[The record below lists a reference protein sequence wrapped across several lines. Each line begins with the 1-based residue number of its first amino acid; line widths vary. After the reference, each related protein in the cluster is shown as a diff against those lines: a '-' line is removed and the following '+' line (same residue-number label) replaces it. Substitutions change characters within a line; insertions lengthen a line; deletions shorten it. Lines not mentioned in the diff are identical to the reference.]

1 MRIITSRFGPRTKS
15 RMNRRKNLRPVA
27 HFTIPTWIFL
37 TATVLIPFVY
47 GIYISFLNI
56 NLASFLPPVFI
67 GFENYQ
73 NVLSAPETWATFRI
87 TLAITFIGLLVQLPL
102 GVILALALH
111 ENLKGTKLFRSIL
124 ITPMLLTPVAVGLTY
139 RFMFD
144 TDLGVINWTLSLLE
158 VDKVNW
164 LGSQTSALLALIIVD
179 SWQSIPFVMLLVLA
193 ALTAISPSLYEA
205 ARVDGAGAGQIFR
218 NLTLPL
224 IMPTLLVITMIKIM
238 DFLKL
243 FDTLF
248 ILTRGGP
255 GNSTTTLGLWTYK
268 TGFIFLELSRAA
280 ALGVLVA
287 LITLP
292 VYFLW
297 RKASKGVR

>member
-1 MRIITSRFGPRTKS
+1 MVTKLSGPRATSKRS
-15 RMNRRKNLRPVA
+15 KGKNLRPVA
-27 HFTIPTWIFL
+27 HFTVPTWIFL
-37 TATVLIPFVY
+37 FLTILIPFIY

-56 NLASFLPPVFI
+56 NLASFLPASFI
-67 GFENYQ
+67 GFDNYL
-73 NVLSAPETWATFRI
+73 NVLRAPETWSTFQI
-87 TLAITFIGLLVQLPL
+87 TLVITVFGLLVQIPL
-102 GVILALALH
+102 GIILALALH
-111 ENLKGTKLFRSIL
+111 ENLRGTKIFRSIL

-144 TDLGVINWTLSLLE
+144 TDLGVINWTLGLLNIE
-158 VDKVNW
+158 KVNW
-164 LGSQTSALLALIIVD
+164 LGSQTSALFAIIIVD

-205 ARVDGAGAGQIFR
+205 ARVDGASSSQIFR

-224 IMPTLLVITMIKIM
+224 ITPTLLVITMIKIM

-255 GNSTTTLGLWTYK
+255 GNATTTLGLWTYK

-280 ALGVLVA
+280 ALGVIVA
-287 LITLP
+287 IISLP

>member
-1 MRIITSRFGPRTKS
+1 MVTKLSGPRVTSKRS
-15 RMNRRKNLRPVA
+15 KGKNLRPVA

-37 TATVLIPFVY
+37 SLTILIPFIY

-56 NLASFLPPVFI
+56 NLASFLPASFI
-67 GFENYQ
+67 GFENYL
-73 NVLSAPETWATFRI
+73 NVLRAPETWSTFQI
-87 TLAITFIGLLVQLPL
+87 TLVITIFGLLVQIPL
-102 GVILALALH
+102 GIILALALH
-111 ENLKGTKLFRSIL
+111 ENLRGTKIFRSIL

-144 TDLGVINWTLSLLE
+144 TDLGVINWTLGLLNIE
-158 VDKVNW
+158 KVNW
-164 LGSQTSALLALIIVD
+164 LGSQTSALFAIIIVD

-205 ARVDGAGAGQIFR
+205 ARVDGASSSQIFR

-224 IMPTLLVITMIKIM
+224 ITPTLLVITMIKIM

-255 GNSTTTLGLWTYK
+255 GNATTTLGLWTYK

-280 ALGVLVA
+280 ALGVIVA
-287 LITLP
+287 IISLP

>member
-1 MRIITSRFGPRTKS
+1 MVTKLPEPRIFTRVKRYKS
-15 RMNRRKNLRPVA
+15 LRPVA

-37 TATVLIPFVY
+37 SLTILIPFIY

-56 NLASFLPPVFI
+56 NLASYLPSSFI
-67 GFENYQ
+67 GFENYL
-73 NVLSAPETWATFRI
+73 NILRAPETWSTFQI
-87 TLAITFIGLLVQLPL
+87 TLVITFFGLLFQIPL
-102 GVILALALH
+102 GIVLALALH
-111 ENLKGTKLFRSIL
+111 ENLRGTKIFRSIL

-144 TDLGVINWTLSLLE
+144 TDLGVINWTLGLLNIE
-158 VDKVNW
+158 KVNW
-164 LGSQTSALLALIIVD
+164 LGSQTSALLAIIIVD

-205 ARVDGAGAGQIFR
+205 ARVDGASSSQIFR

-224 IMPTLLVITMIKIM
+224 ITPTLLVITMIKVM
-238 DFLKL
+238 DFLKM
-243 FDTLF
+243 FDTIF

-255 GNSTTTLGLWTYK
+255 GNATTTLGLWTYK
-268 TGFIFLELSRAA
+268 TGFIFLELSRGA
-280 ALGVLVA
+280 ALGVIVA
-287 LITLP
+287 IISLP

-297 RKASKGVR
+297 RKASRGVR